1 MERQMIWAPIVGIIG
16 DVLDKVIPDNNAKAK
31 AKADIEKALI
41 DNASKINLAQAETNK
56 IEASHR
62 SIWVAGWRPFLGW
75 VAGFG
80 FAWVFVIAPV
90 AQWVCALLGIHIV
103 LPVLHTDVM
112 MELTIALLGLSGL
125 RSWEKSKGLT
135 K

>member
-1 MERQMIWAPIVGIIG
+1 MINAILPIIG
-16 DVLDKVIPDNNAKAK
+16 SVLDKVIPDNNAKAK

-62 SIWVAGWRPFLGW
+62 SVWVAGWRPFLGW

-80 FAWVFVIAPV
+80 FAWVFVLAPM
-90 AQWVCALLGIHIV
+90 AQWVCALLGIHV
-103 LPVLHTDVM
+103 ELPVLHTDVM

>member
-1 MERQMIWAPIVGIIG
+1 MINAILPIIG
-16 DVLDKVIPDNNAKAK
+16 SVIDKVIPDNNAKAK

-56 IEASHR
+56 IEAAHR
-62 SIWVAGWRPFLGW
+62 SVWVSGWRPFLGW
-75 VAGFG
+75 VAGCG
-80 FAWVFVIAPV
+80 FAWVFVAAPLV
-90 AQWVCALLGIHIV
+90 QWVLVLNGIDVALPELQ
-103 LPVLHTDVM
+103 TDVL
-112 MELTIALLGLSGL
+112 MELTLAMLGLAGL

>member
-1 MERQMIWAPIVGIIG
+1 MIWAPIIGIIG
-16 DVLDKVIPDNNAKAK
+16 DVLDKVIPDNNAKQK

-56 IEASHR
+56 IEAGHR

>member
-1 MERQMIWAPIVGIIG
+1 MIWAPIVGIIG

-112 MELTIALLGLSGL
+112 MELTVALLGLSGL

>member
-1 MERQMIWAPIVGIIG
+1 MIWAPIVGIIG

-125 RSWEKSKGLT
+125 RTWEKSKGLT

>member
-1 MERQMIWAPIVGIIG
+1 MIWSPIIGIIG
-16 DVLDKVIPDNNAKAK
+16 DVLDRVIPDNNAKQK

-56 IEASHR
+56 IEAGHR

-80 FAWVFVIAPV
+80 FAWVFVVSPV

-125 RSWEKSKGLT
+125 RSWEKAKGLT
-135 K
+135 H

>member
-1 MERQMIWAPIVGIIG
+1 MIWAPIVGIIG

-80 FAWVFVIAPV
+80 FAWVFVISPV

>member
-1 MERQMIWAPIVGIIG
+1 MIWSPIIGIIG
-16 DVLDKVIPDNNAKAK
+16 DVLDKVIPDNNAKQK